1 LTFFAVDLNSAA
13 VAVVIVKIFLVD
25 FLKFRGYRNSRGLA
39 GFGSANYLAQD
50 FKQFQIEIKSIF
62 GYIGK

>member
-1 LTFFAVDLNSAA
+1 LGQAL
-13 VAVVIVKIFLVD
+13 VKIFLVD